1 MIAFSLF
8 FSNLTKEI
16 EKNLLTEKFEEKK
29 LEVAAMANHT
39 DSFIDMDDDWA
50 QQHDYYKQSLIFDM
64 QILDTAYMTY
74 AQVFD
79 ENLNALSVQKNYTGG
94 FDPTIYPSF
103 KTAIRETEMGD
114 LIIRY
119 KPDVGDERD
128 VYVHYRWIPT
138 GAQYNDRFLVVVAI
152 SRLTIINNTAGWY
165 QVGSVTLIA
174 ITTILN
180 IVMVTLIAR
189 MAKNKQ
195 TF

>member
-1 MIAFSLF
+1 
-8 FSNLTKEI
+8 
-16 EKNLLTEKFEEKK
+16 
-29 LEVAAMANHT
+29 
-39 DSFIDMDDDWA
+39 
-50 QQHDYYKQSLIFDM
+50 
-64 QILDTAYMTY
+64 
-74 AQVFD
+74 
-79 ENLNALSVQKNYTGG
+79 
-94 FDPTIYPSF
+94 
-103 KTAIRETEMGD
+103 MGD